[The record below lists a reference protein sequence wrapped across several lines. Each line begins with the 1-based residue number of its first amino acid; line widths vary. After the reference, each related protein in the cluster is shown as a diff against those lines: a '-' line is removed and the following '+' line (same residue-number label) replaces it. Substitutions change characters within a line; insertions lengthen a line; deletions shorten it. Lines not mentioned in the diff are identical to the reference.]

1 MDKIDVIERGSFPE
15 TLENMKGRPQKL
27 YYRGIF
33 PAPKEQKYLCVV
45 GSRKWTSYGRDAVR
59 KIIVGLRG
67 YPISIVSGLAIGIDS
82 ISHIAA
88 LEAGLHCIAFPGST
102 LAWDDIY
109 PSSHIDLAKRI
120 VENGGALVSQWEVGY
135 PTDKWAFPS
144 RNLVMA
150 GLSHATL
157 IVEAAYRSGSLMT
170 AEHAEKCGRDVFAIP
185 GPINAANSYGPH
197 MLIKNGAALIRSAED
212 VLRELG
218 FIVQEAGTA
227 NSHAWLDANKRKAF
241 DALSRSILDAISREE
256 MNIDALLE
264 KTRAKPI
271 ELNGKVSALEL
282 EGLIRIEDGVVKIV

>member
-1 MDKIDVIERGSFPE
+1 MDNIKMIERGSYPE
-15 TLENMKGRPQKL
+15 TLENMKGPPQKL
-27 YYRGIF
+27 YYRGTF
-33 PAPKEQKYLCVV
+33 PAPKGQKYLCVI

-59 KIIVGLRG
+59 KIVGGLRG

-88 LEAGLHCIAFPGST
+88 LEAGLHCVAFPGST

-109 PSSHIDLAKRI
+109 PSSHTDLARRI
-120 VENGGALVSQWEVGY
+120 VENGGALVSQWEIGY

-144 RNLVMA
+144 RNLLMA

-170 AEHAEKCGRDVFAIP
+170 AEHAEKCGRDVFAVP

-197 MLIKNGAALIRSAED
+197 MLIKDGAALIRSAED

-218 FIVQEAGTA
+218 FIVRETRTA
-227 NSHAWLDANKRKAF
+227 NGSAWLDPDKRKTF
-241 DALSRSILDAISREE
+241 DALSRSILDTISREE
-256 MNIDALLE
+256 MSTDVLLE
-264 KTRAKPI
+264 KTRARPI
-271 ELNGKVSALEL
+271 ELNERVSALEL
-282 EGLIRIEDGVVKIV
+282 EGLIRIEEGIVKIV